1 MFKHFLVLVVL
12 FVGGFSSPIKREE
25 APPCQL
31 CHETDPNKINVH
43 LIPHS
48 HDDVGWKKT
57 VDQYFYGSRSDIHKA
72 GVRYIIS
79 STVEALKNDP
89 ARRFV
94 QVETAF
100 FWKWWQ
106 QQSDIIKQDFIDLVN
121 NGQIEIIN
129 AAWSMNDEAATN
141 YQSTI
146 DQFTYG
152 LRTINDTVGKCGTP
166 RIGWQIDP
174 FGHSREQASIFSQL
188 GFDGVFFARIDYNDR
203 NKRKADKNL
212 EVVWQSSANLANS
225 NIFTSIFVDHYHA
238 PSGYCF
244 DIECGDEVLNDDV
257 KSPDYNIPK
266 KIDDFQKKMESTAQ
280 YYQTN
285 HLLVTMGGDFQYQSA
300 EKNFINMDKLIAAF
314 KNNDKV
320 NLLYSTPSCY
330 IKAVNDEATAKNLE
344 FTLKTDDFFP
354 YGSDSHTYWTGYFT
368 SRPNSKRLER
378 VANNVLQASKQLT
391 AFSKVNGNDYEQDL
405 TVLKQALGII
415 QHHDAITGTAKEAVA
430 NDYVRLLAKGIQNA
444 ESSLGVIITNLLKK
458 EPSTDINL
466 NLEHCILSNVS
477 ICEVTKSDRFVVTV
491 YNPLERPL
499 THYVRLPVPDGSFKI
514 TGPDGEVATELLDS
528 ISSFSY
534 IDKNTGVPSPKEL
547 VFPASDV
554 PGLGVKLYYVE
565 KTASKSRL
573 MKQKPQVKFGT
584 DTTGFEIDEK
594 TGLLK
599 TVTMN
604 GLTLEI
610 TQQFFYYKGFNGD
623 NKGDEN
629 RASGAYIFRPKEN
642 EATVVSDSVTVTSI
656 SGSLVDEVR
665 QQVNDWVTQII
676 RVYKG
681 ANNNYI
687 EFDWLIGPIEVDKDN
702 GIGRE
707 IISRFTIKNFDN
719 SETFFTDSNGR
730 ELIKRQLNKRS
741 DYEYDPTLEPV
752 SSNYYPVTSKIVI
765 RDEAKKLE
773 VAVLND
779 RAQGGSSLKN
789 GTIELM
795 LHRRLLKD
803 DAKGVE
809 EPLDDEEFGQGVVA
823 RGQLYLIIGST
834 DSNVENKS
842 TVAQERELALKKL
855 LSPLVLVG
863 DATSDD
869 LSLDKVQ
876 GVLNFIFEGLKK
888 TLPENVHILT
898 LEPWKDNSF
907 VLRLE
912 HILENNEDVNLS
924 QSVTV
929 NLENLFATFNLTEI
943 KETTLGAN
951 EWMEDF
957 EAREKYVWK
966 TKSKKADVMTKNSY
980 VPLKSGEFEITL
992 NPMQIRTFIIK
1003 ASKTI

>member
-1 MFKHFLVLVVL
+1 MIKYFLVIL
-12 FVGGFSSPIKREE
+12 FVGGFSSPIKRGEV
-25 APPCQL
+25 PPCQV
-31 CHETDPNKINVH
+31 CHKTDPNKINVH

-57 VDQYFYGSRSDIHKA
+57 VDQYFYGSRSDIQKA

-79 STVEALKNDP
+79 STVEALKSDP
-89 ARRFV
+89 DRRFV

-106 QQSDIIKQDFIDLVN
+106 QQTDSIKQDFINLVN

-174 FGHSREQASIFSQL
+174 FGHSREQASIFAQL

-203 NKRKADKNL
+203 NQRKSDKNL
-212 EVVWQSSANLANS
+212 EVIWQGSANLDNTD
-225 NIFTSIFVDHYHA
+225 IFTSIFVDHYHA

-257 KSPDYNIPK
+257 RSPDYNIPK
-266 KIDDFQKKMESTAQ
+266 KIEDFQKKMESTAQ

-285 HLLVTMGGDFQYQSA
+285 HILITMGGDFQYQSA
-300 EKNFINMDKLIAAF
+300 EKNFINMDKLITAF
-314 KNNDKV
+314 KNNEKI

-354 YGSDSHTYWTGYFT
+354 YGSDSHCYWTGYFT

-378 VANNVLQASKQLT
+378 IANNILQASKQLT
-391 AFSKVNGNDYEQDL
+391 SFSKINGNDHEEDL
-405 TVLKQALGII
+405 TLLKQALGII

-430 NDYVRLLAKGIQNA
+430 NDYVRLIAKGIQNA
-444 ESSLGVIITNLLKK
+444 ETSLGVIITNQLKK
-458 EPSTDINL
+458 DPSSGINL
-466 NLEHCILSNVS
+466 NLKHCLLTNVS
-477 ICEVTKSDRFVVTV
+477 ICEATKSDRFVVTV
-491 YNPLERPL
+491 YNPLERPV
-499 THYVRLPVPDGSFKI
+499 THYVRLPVPNGNFKI
-514 TGPDGEVATELLDS
+514 TGPDGEVSSDLFDS
-528 ISSFSY
+528 ISSFDY
-534 IDKNTGVPSPKEL
+534 IDENTGVPSTKEL
-547 VFPASDV
+547 VFAATEV
-554 PGLGVKLYYVE
+554 PGFGVKLYYVQKITSE
-565 KTASKSRL
+565 SIL
-573 MKQKPQVKFGT
+573 IKQTHKFKFGT

-599 TVTMN
+599 SVTMN
-604 GLTLEI
+604 GQTVEI
-610 TQQFFYYKGFNGD
+610 TQQFFYYNGFNGD
-623 NKGDEN
+623 NNGDEN

-642 EATVVSDSVTVTSI
+642 EATVVSDSVSVTSTTGI
-656 SGSLVDEVR
+656 LVDEVH
-665 QQVNDWVTQII
+665 QKVNDWVTQII

-681 ANNNYI
+681 VNDKYI
-687 EFDWLIGPIEVDKDN
+687 EFDWLVGPIEVDKDN
-702 GIGRE
+702 KIGRE
-707 IISRFTIKNFDN
+707 IISRFTVKDFDN
-719 SETFFTDSNGR
+719 DETFFTDSNGR
-730 ELIKRQLNKRS
+730 EMIKRQLNKRS

-752 SSNYYPVTSKIVI
+752 ASNYYPVTSKIVI
-765 RDEAKKLE
+765 RDEKKKLE
-773 VAVLND
+773 VAILND
-779 RAQGGSSLKN
+779 RAQGGSSLQN
-789 GTIELM
+789 GAIELM

-823 RGQLYLIIGST
+823 RGQLYLVIGST

-842 TVAQERELALKKL
+842 TAAQERELALKKL

-869 LSLDKVQ
+869 LSFDKVQ
-876 GVLNFIFEGLKK
+876 SVLHFSFEGLRKV
-888 TLPENVHILT
+888 LPDNVHILT
-898 LEPWKDNSF
+898 FEPWKEDSF

-912 HILENNEDVNLS
+912 HILENNEDTNLS
-924 QSVTV
+924 QSVSV
-929 NLENLFATFNLTEI
+929 NLEDLFAFFDISEI

-957 EAREKYVWK
+957 DARTKYVWK
-966 TKSKKADVMTKNSY
+966 TKSNTSTINKSIY
-980 VPLKSGEFEITL
+980 VPLKAGELEITL
-992 NPMQIRTFIIK
+992 KPMQIRTFIIK
-1003 ASKTI
+1003 ASKIR